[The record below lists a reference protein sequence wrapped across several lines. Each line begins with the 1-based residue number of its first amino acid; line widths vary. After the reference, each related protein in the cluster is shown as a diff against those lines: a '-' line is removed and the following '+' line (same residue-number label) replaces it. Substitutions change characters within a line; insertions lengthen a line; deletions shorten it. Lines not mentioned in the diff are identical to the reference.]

1 MAEHPSR
8 YLTSDLLVAVSEG
21 GAERR
26 AWLEKVNKEVNVVL
40 AKHGM
45 KELDFASSMFERDVI
60 AEVERLIEENLG
72 V

>member
-1 MAEHPSR
+1 MAEHPID
-8 YLTSDLLVAVSEG
+8 YLTFDLVGAVSEG

-26 AWLEKVNKEVNVVL
+26 AWLEKVNKEVNAVL

-60 AEVERLIEENLG
+60 VEVERLIEENLA